1 MSITNRRSGE
11 FKLKIQAISKEYKKT
26 FNNENI
32 KLTRHNSVNIK
43 SAVKPRPYSGKL
55 PPINKV
61 NPKKEILLPIL
72 NNDIKKIQDYISNY
86 NQFLFLNSQ
95 KINIMFNKNNF
106 YQSKINSIKE
116 SISNNNNI
124 EKEIN
129 NAKNLNMT
137 NLLNEYD
144 CKSNEDLIKKINEEL
159 NLYKLFIGKINDLF
173 LILKIKINCASDS
186 FPEQFNNNIQQ
197 DSFFSNIESFLIE
210 YERTERENE
219 DVIKEI
225 KQIQSFDDLIT
236 DNFIGEGIFYKYI
249 NKIIKLFY
257 KIYQDL
263 FDNYSDLIKKILKE
277 NSPQLGKINSMIKSK
292 SGNFTENFLLIR
304 QIIEEIIQKKYIN
317 LIETNK
323 LENEKLNIKL
333 SELNDSLKKQK
344 EENDSLNLKINELN
358 EIIKNQKK
366 EIENS
371 KDKISEYSEMI
382 NNKRE
387 ENKDSIDKISE
398 YRVMINNQR
407 EENEDSKDKIIEPH
421 KKNKIR
427 NSFLL
432 LTQIEDSGPLS
443 QIIED
448 PKIEEK
454 KDEEKNEEKENKE
467 EPKLEEKKNE
477 EPNPKNKLEQYIET
491 IKKESLNLIESIN
504 QNKKKKEQL
513 LMNTLKMKQN
523 ENNELNALNIKN
535 KEKINILEKELNI
548 LKNNINENQSLHN
561 ILEEF
566 ETIKNELLD
575 CISSQEKE
583 NLIKTIEHQELIDYL
598 LQENDSSKNIEK
610 MINDRFN
617 HIEDLI
623 KEEMN
628 KKNY

>member
-1 MSITNRRSGE
+1 MSITNRRSGD
-11 FKLKIQAISKEYKKT
+11 FKLKIQAISKEYKNT
-26 FNNENI
+26 FNSENI
-32 KLTRHNSVNIK
+32 KLNRHNSVNLK
-43 SAVKPRPYSGKL
+43 AAVKPRPFSGKL
-55 PPINKV
+55 PPIDKV

-72 NNDIKKIQDYISNY
+72 NNDIKKIQDYISGY

-116 SISNNNNI
+116 SISNNNI

-129 NAKNLNMT
+129 DVKNLNII
-137 NLLNEYD
+137 NLLNEYN

-159 NLYKLFIGKINDLF
+159 NLYKLFIRKINDLF
-173 LILKIKINCASDS
+173 LILRIKINCVSDS
-186 FPEQFNNNIQQ
+186 FPDQFNNNFHQ

-225 KQIQSFDDLIT
+225 KQIQSFEDLIT

-257 KIYQDL
+257 NIYQDL
-263 FDNYSDLIKKILKE
+263 FDNYSDLIENVLNE

-317 LIETNK
+317 PIETSK
-323 LENEKLNIKL
+323 SENEKLSIKL

-358 EIIKNQKK
+358 EIINNQKA
-366 EIENS
+366 ENENS
-371 KDKISEYSEMI
+371 KDKISELRETINNQRKENEDLKDKISEYSEMI
-382 NNKRE
+382 NKQRK
-387 ENKDSIDKISE
+387 ENEDLKDKISE
-398 YRVMINNQR
+398 YSEMINNQR
-407 EENEDSKDKIIEPH
+407 EENEDSKDKIIEEH
-421 KKNKIR
+421 KKKNKIR
-427 NSFLL
+427 NSFTIF
-432 LTQIEDSGPLS
+432 TQIEDSLS
-443 QIIED
+443 VFQNND
-448 PKIEEK
+448 NH
-454 KDEEKNEEKENKE
+454 KNN
-467 EPKLEEKKNE
+467 
-477 EPNPKNKLEQYIET
+477 LEQYIET
-491 IKKESLNLIESIN
+491 IKKENLNFIESIH

-513 LMNTLKMKQN
+513 LENTLKMKQN

-535 KEKINILEKELNI
+535 KEKINVLEKELNI
-548 LKNNINENQSLHN
+548 LKNNINGNQSLQN

-575 CISSQEKE
+575 SISSQEKE
-583 NLIKTIEHQELIDYL
+583 NLKKITENQELIDTL
-598 LQENDSSKNIEK
+598 LQENSSSKNIEK
-610 MINDRFN
+610 IINERFN

-623 KEEMN
+623 KEEKN

>member
-1 MSITNRRSGE
+1 MSITNRRSGD
-11 FKLKIQAISKEYKKT
+11 FKLKIQAISKEYKNT
-26 FNNENI
+26 FNSENI
-32 KLTRHNSVNIK
+32 KINRHNSVNLK
-43 SAVKPRPYSGKL
+43 AAVKPRPFSGKL
-55 PPINKV
+55 PPIDKI

-72 NNDIKKIQDYISNY
+72 NNDIKKIQDYISGY

-116 SISNNNNI
+116 SISNNNI

-129 NAKNLNMT
+129 DVKNLNII
-137 NLLNEYD
+137 NLLNEYN

-159 NLYKLFIGKINDLF
+159 NLYKLFIRKINDLF
-173 LILKIKINCASDS
+173 LILRIKINCVSDS
-186 FPEQFNNNIQQ
+186 FPDQFNNNFHQ

-225 KQIQSFDDLIT
+225 KQIQSFEDLIT

-257 KIYQDL
+257 NIYQDL
-263 FDNYSDLIKKILKE
+263 FDNYSDLIENVLNE

-317 LIETNK
+317 PIETSK
-323 LENEKLNIKL
+323 SENEKLSIKL

-358 EIIKNQKK
+358 EIINNQKA
-366 EIENS
+366 ENENS
-371 KDKISEYSEMI
+371 KDKISELRETINNQRKENEDLKDKISEYSEMI
-382 NNKRE
+382 NKQRK
-387 ENKDSIDKISE
+387 ENEDLKDKISE
-398 YRVMINNQR
+398 YSEMINNQR
-407 EENEDSKDKIIEPH
+407 EENEDSKDKIIEEH
-421 KKNKIR
+421 KKKNKIR
-427 NSFLL
+427 NSFTIF
-432 LTQIEDSGPLS
+432 TQIEDSLS
-443 QIIED
+443 VFQNND
-448 PKIEEK
+448 NH
-454 KDEEKNEEKENKE
+454 KNN
-467 EPKLEEKKNE
+467 
-477 EPNPKNKLEQYIET
+477 LEQYIET
-491 IKKESLNLIESIN
+491 IKKENLNFIESIN

-513 LMNTLKMKQN
+513 LENTLKMKQN

-535 KEKINILEKELNI
+535 KEKINVLEKELII
-548 LKNNINENQSLHN
+548 LKNNINGNQSLQN

-575 CISSQEKE
+575 SISSQEKE
-583 NLIKTIEHQELIDYL
+583 NLKKITENQELIDTL
-598 LQENDSSKNIEK
+598 LQENSSSKNIEK
-610 MINDRFN
+610 IINERLN

-623 KEEMN
+623 KEEIN

>member
-11 FKLKIQAISKEYKKT
+11 FKLKIQAISKEYKNT
-26 FNNENI
+26 FNSENI
-32 KLTRHNSVNIK
+32 KLNRHNSVNLK
-43 SAVKPRPYSGKL
+43 AAVKPRPFSGKL
-55 PPINKV
+55 PPIDKI
-61 NPKKEILLPIL
+61 NPQKEILLPIL

-116 SISNNNNI
+116 SISNNNI

-129 NAKNLNMT
+129 NAKNLNII
-137 NLLNEYD
+137 NLLNEYN

-159 NLYKLFIGKINDLF
+159 NLYKLFIRKINDLF
-173 LILKIKINCASDS
+173 LILRIKINCVSDS
-186 FPEQFNNNIQQ
+186 FPEQFNNNFQQ

-225 KQIQSFDDLIT
+225 KQIQSFEDLIT

-257 KIYQDL
+257 NIYQDL
-263 FDNYSDLIKKILKE
+263 FDNYSDLIENVLNE

-317 LIETNK
+317 PIETSK
-323 LENEKLNIKL
+323 SENEKLSIKL

-358 EIIKNQKK
+358 EIINNQKA
-366 EIENS
+366 ENENS
-371 KDKISEYSEMI
+371 KDKISELREMI
-382 NNKRE
+382 NNQRK
-387 ENKDSIDKISE
+387 ENEDLKDKISE
-398 YRVMINNQR
+398 NSEMINNQR
-407 EENEDSKDKIIEPH
+407 EENEDSKDKIIEEH
-421 KKNKIR
+421 KKKNKIR
-427 NSFLL
+427 NSFTIF
-432 LTQIEDSGPLS
+432 TQIEDSLS
-443 QIIED
+443 VFQNND
-448 PKIEEK
+448 NH
-454 KDEEKNEEKENKE
+454 KNN
-467 EPKLEEKKNE
+467 
-477 EPNPKNKLEQYIET
+477 LEQYIET
-491 IKKESLNLIESIN
+491 IKKENLNFIESIH

-513 LMNTLKMKQN
+513 LENTLKMKQN

-535 KEKINILEKELNI
+535 KEKINVLEKELNI
-548 LKNNINENQSLHN
+548 LKNNINGNQSLQN

-575 CISSQEKE
+575 SISSQEKE
-583 NLIKTIEHQELIDYL
+583 NLKKITENQELIDTL
-598 LQENDSSKNIEK
+598 LQENSSSKNIEK
-610 MINDRFN
+610 MINERLN
-617 HIEDLI
+617 HIEHLI
-623 KEEMN
+623 KEEIN

>member
-1 MSITNRRSGE
+1 MSITNRRSGD
-11 FKLKIQAISKEYKKT
+11 FKLKIQAISKEYKNT
-26 FNNENI
+26 FNSENI
-32 KLTRHNSVNIK
+32 KINRHNSVNLK
-43 SAVKPRPYSGKL
+43 AAVKPRPFSGKL
-55 PPINKV
+55 PPIDKI

-72 NNDIKKIQDYISNY
+72 NNDIKKIQDYITSY

-116 SISNNNNI
+116 SISNNNI

-129 NAKNLNMT
+129 DVKNLNII
-137 NLLNEYD
+137 NLLNEYN

-159 NLYKLFIGKINDLF
+159 NLYKLFIRKINDLF
-173 LILKIKINCASDS
+173 LILRIKINCVSDS
-186 FPEQFNNNIQQ
+186 FPDQFNNNFHQ

-225 KQIQSFDDLIT
+225 KQIQSFEDLIT

-257 KIYQDL
+257 NIYQDL
-263 FDNYSDLIKKILKE
+263 FDNYSDLIENVLNE

-317 LIETNK
+317 PIETSK
-323 LENEKLNIKL
+323 SENEKLSIKL

-358 EIIKNQKK
+358 EIINNQKA
-366 EIENS
+366 ENENS
-371 KDKISEYSEMI
+371 KDKISELRETINNQRKENEDLKDKISEYSEMI
-382 NNKRE
+382 NKQRK
-387 ENKDSIDKISE
+387 ENEDLKDKISE
-398 YRVMINNQR
+398 YSEMINNQR
-407 EENEDSKDKIIEPH
+407 EENEDSKDKIIEEH
-421 KKNKIR
+421 KKKNKIR
-427 NSFLL
+427 NSFTIF
-432 LTQIEDSGPLS
+432 TQIEDSLS
-443 QIIED
+443 VFQNND
-448 PKIEEK
+448 NH
-454 KDEEKNEEKENKE
+454 KNN
-467 EPKLEEKKNE
+467 
-477 EPNPKNKLEQYIET
+477 LEQYIET
-491 IKKESLNLIESIN
+491 IKKENLNFIESIN

-513 LMNTLKMKQN
+513 LENTLKMKQN

-535 KEKINILEKELNI
+535 KEKINVLEKELII
-548 LKNNINENQSLHN
+548 LKNNINGNQSLQN

-575 CISSQEKE
+575 SISSQEKE
-583 NLIKTIEHQELIDYL
+583 NLKKITENQELIDTL
-598 LQENDSSKNIEK
+598 LQENSSSKNIEK
-610 MINDRFN
+610 IINERFN

-623 KEEMN
+623 KEEKN

>member
-1 MSITNRRSGE
+1 MSITNRRSGD
-11 FKLKIQAISKEYKKT
+11 FKLKIQAISKEYKNT
-26 FNNENI
+26 FNSENI
-32 KLTRHNSVNIK
+32 KINRHNSVNLK
-43 SAVKPRPYSGKL
+43 AAVKPRPFSGKL
-55 PPINKV
+55 PPIDKV

-72 NNDIKKIQDYISNY
+72 NNDIKKIQDYISGY

-116 SISNNNNI
+116 SISNNNI

-129 NAKNLNMT
+129 DVKNLNII
-137 NLLNEYD
+137 NLLNEYN

-159 NLYKLFIGKINDLF
+159 NLYKLFIRKINDLF
-173 LILKIKINCASDS
+173 LILRIKINCVSDS
-186 FPEQFNNNIQQ
+186 FPEQFNNNFQQ

-225 KQIQSFDDLIT
+225 KQIQSFEDLIT

-257 KIYQDL
+257 NIYQDL
-263 FDNYSDLIKKILKE
+263 FDNYSDLIENVLNE

-317 LIETNK
+317 PIETSK
-323 LENEKLNIKL
+323 SENEKLSIKL

-358 EIIKNQKK
+358 EIINNQKA
-366 EIENS
+366 ENENS
-371 KDKISEYSEMI
+371 KDKISELRETINNQRKENEDLKDKISEYSEMI
-382 NNKRE
+382 NKQRK
-387 ENKDSIDKISE
+387 ENEDLKDKISE
-398 YRVMINNQR
+398 YSEMINNQR
-407 EENEDSKDKIIEPH
+407 EENEDSKDKIIEEH
-421 KKNKIR
+421 KKKNKIR
-427 NSFLL
+427 NSFTIF
-432 LTQIEDSGPLS
+432 TQIEDSLS
-443 QIIED
+443 VFQNND
-448 PKIEEK
+448 NH
-454 KDEEKNEEKENKE
+454 KNN
-467 EPKLEEKKNE
+467 
-477 EPNPKNKLEQYIET
+477 LEQYIET
-491 IKKESLNLIESIN
+491 IKKENLNFIESIH

-513 LMNTLKMKQN
+513 LENTLKMKQN

-535 KEKINILEKELNI
+535 KEKINVLEKELNI
-548 LKNNINENQSLHN
+548 LKNNINGNQSLQN

-575 CISSQEKE
+575 SISSQEKE
-583 NLIKTIEHQELIDYL
+583 NLKKITENQELIDTL
-598 LQENDSSKNIEK
+598 LQENSSSKNIEK
-610 MINDRFN
+610 MINERLN
-617 HIEDLI
+617 HIEHLI
-623 KEEMN
+623 KEEIN

>member
-1 MSITNRRSGE
+1 MSITNRRSGD
-11 FKLKIQAISKEYKKT
+11 FKLKIQAISKEYKNT
-26 FNNENI
+26 FNSENI
-32 KLTRHNSVNIK
+32 KINRHNSVNLK
-43 SAVKPRPYSGKL
+43 AAVKPRPFSGKL
-55 PPINKV
+55 PPIDKI

-72 NNDIKKIQDYISNY
+72 NNDIKKIQDYISGY

-116 SISNNNNI
+116 SISNNNI

-129 NAKNLNMT
+129 DVKNLNII
-137 NLLNEYD
+137 NLLNEYN

-159 NLYKLFIGKINDLF
+159 NLYKLFIRKINDLF
-173 LILKIKINCASDS
+173 LILRIKINCVSDS
-186 FPEQFNNNIQQ
+186 FPDQFNNNFHQ

-225 KQIQSFDDLIT
+225 KQIQSFEDLIT

-257 KIYQDL
+257 NIYQDL
-263 FDNYSDLIKKILKE
+263 FDNYSDLIENVLNE

-317 LIETNK
+317 PIETSK
-323 LENEKLNIKL
+323 SENEKLSIKL

-358 EIIKNQKK
+358 EIINNQKA
-366 EIENS
+366 ENENS
-371 KDKISEYSEMI
+371 KDKISELRETI
-382 NNKRE
+382 NNQRK
-387 ENKDSIDKISE
+387 ENEDLKDKISE
-398 YRVMINNQR
+398 YSEMINNQR
-407 EENEDSKDKIIEPH
+407 EENEDSKDKIIEEH
-421 KKNKIR
+421 KKKNKIR
-427 NSFLL
+427 NSFTIF
-432 LTQIEDSGPLS
+432 TQIEDSLS
-443 QIIED
+443 VFQNND
-448 PKIEEK
+448 NH
-454 KDEEKNEEKENKE
+454 KNN
-467 EPKLEEKKNE
+467 
-477 EPNPKNKLEQYIET
+477 LEQYIET
-491 IKKESLNLIESIN
+491 IKKENLNFIESIL
-504 QNKKKKEQL
+504 E
-513 LMNTLKMKQN
+513 NTLKMKQN

-535 KEKINILEKELNI
+535 KEKINVLEKELII
-548 LKNNINENQSLHN
+548 LKNNINGNQSLQN

-575 CISSQEKE
+575 SISSQEKE
-583 NLIKTIEHQELIDYL
+583 NLKKITENQELIDTL
-598 LQENDSSKNIEK
+598 LQENSSSKNIEK
-610 MINDRFN
+610 IINERFN

-623 KEEMN
+623 KEEKN

>member
-1 MSITNRRSGE
+1 MSITNRRSGD
-11 FKLKIQAISKEYKKT
+11 FKLKIQAISKEYKNT
-26 FNNENI
+26 FNSENI
-32 KLTRHNSVNIK
+32 KINRHNSVNLK
-43 SAVKPRPYSGKL
+43 AAVKPRPFSGKL
-55 PPINKV
+55 PPIDKI

-72 NNDIKKIQDYISNY
+72 NNDIKKIQDYISGY

-116 SISNNNNI
+116 SISNNNI

-129 NAKNLNMT
+129 DVKNLNII
-137 NLLNEYD
+137 NLLNEYN

-159 NLYKLFIGKINDLF
+159 NLYKLFIRKINDLF
-173 LILKIKINCASDS
+173 LILRIKINCVSDS
-186 FPEQFNNNIQQ
+186 FPEQFNNNFQQ

-225 KQIQSFDDLIT
+225 KQIQSFEDLIT

-257 KIYQDL
+257 NIYQDL
-263 FDNYSDLIKKILKE
+263 FDNYSDLIENVLNE

-317 LIETNK
+317 PIETSK
-323 LENEKLNIKL
+323 SENEKLSIKL

-358 EIIKNQKK
+358 EIINNQKA
-366 EIENS
+366 ENENS
-371 KDKISEYSEMI
+371 KDKISELREMI
-382 NNKRE
+382 NNQRK
-387 ENKDSIDKISE
+387 ENEDLKDKISE
-398 YRVMINNQR
+398 YSEMINNQR
-407 EENEDSKDKIIEPH
+407 EENEDSKDKIIEEH
-421 KKNKIR
+421 KKKNKIR
-427 NSFLL
+427 NSFTIF
-432 LTQIEDSGPLS
+432 TQIEDSHS
-443 QIIED
+443 VFQNND
-448 PKIEEK
+448 HH
-454 KDEEKNEEKENKE
+454 KNN
-467 EPKLEEKKNE
+467 
-477 EPNPKNKLEQYIET
+477 LEQYIET
-491 IKKESLNLIESIN
+491 IKKENLNFIESIH

-513 LMNTLKMKQN
+513 LENTLKMKQN

-535 KEKINILEKELNI
+535 KEKINVLEKELII
-548 LKNNINENQSLHN
+548 LKNNINGNQSLQN

-575 CISSQEKE
+575 SISSQEKE
-583 NLIKTIEHQELIDYL
+583 NLKKITENQELIDTL
-598 LQENDSSKNIEK
+598 LQENSSSKNIEK
-610 MINDRFN
+610 IINERFN

-623 KEEMN
+623 KEEKN

>member
-11 FKLKIQAISKEYKKT
+11 FKLKIQAISKEYKNT
-26 FNNENI
+26 FNSENI
-32 KLTRHNSVNIK
+32 KLNRHNSVNLK
-43 SAVKPRPYSGKL
+43 AAVKPRPFSGKL
-55 PPINKV
+55 PPIDKI
-61 NPKKEILLPIL
+61 NPQKEILLPIL
-72 NNDIKKIQDYISNY
+72 NNDIKKIQDYITSY

-116 SISNNNNI
+116 SISNNNI

-129 NAKNLNMT
+129 NAKNLNII
-137 NLLNEYD
+137 NLLNEYN

-159 NLYKLFIGKINDLF
+159 NLYKLFIRKINDLF
-173 LILKIKINCASDS
+173 LILRIKINCVSDS
-186 FPEQFNNNIQQ
+186 FPEQFNNNFQQ

-225 KQIQSFDDLIT
+225 KQIQSFEDLIT

-257 KIYQDL
+257 NIYQDL

-304 QIIEEIIQKKYIN
+304 QIIEDIIQKKYIN
-317 LIETNK
+317 PIETSK
-323 LENEKLNIKL
+323 SEKEKLSIKL

-358 EIIKNQKK
+358 EIINNQKA
-366 EIENS
+366 ENENS
-371 KDKISEYSEMI
+371 KDKISELREMI
-382 NNKRE
+382 NNQRK
-387 ENKDSIDKISE
+387 ENEDLKDKISE
-398 YRVMINNQR
+398 YSEMINNQR
-407 EENEDSKDKIIEPH
+407 EENEDSKDKIIEEH
-421 KKNKIR
+421 KKKNKIR
-427 NSFLL
+427 NSFTIF
-432 LTQIEDSGPLS
+432 TQIEDSLS
-443 QIIED
+443 VFQNND
-448 PKIEEK
+448 NH
-454 KDEEKNEEKENKE
+454 KNN
-467 EPKLEEKKNE
+467 
-477 EPNPKNKLEQYIET
+477 LEQYIET
-491 IKKESLNLIESIN
+491 IKKENLNFIESIH

-513 LMNTLKMKQN
+513 LENTLKMKQN

-535 KEKINILEKELNI
+535 KEKINVLEKELNI
-548 LKNNINENQSLHN
+548 LKNNINGNQSLQN

-575 CISSQEKE
+575 SISSQEKE
-583 NLIKTIEHQELIDYL
+583 NLKKITENQELIDTL
-598 LQENDSSKNIEK
+598 LQENSSSKNIEK
-610 MINDRFN
+610 MINERLN
-617 HIEDLI
+617 HIEHLI
-623 KEEMN
+623 KEEIN